1 MHKDFSITGHDLTIS
16 QIVDAIAANGA
27 RVHLDEGAEAACH
40 ASRQQV
46 ESWLGDEAPVV
57 YGVNTAL
64 GNLKDTALSPSEHIA
79 WNSTIPYP
87 HAVGLGKF
95 INPVITRTALLVR
108 ANVLSRSYSGVR
120 PALIQRLLD
129 IFNAG
134 IAPAIR
140 ELGSTGLS
148 DLGPMAHC
156 AMVASGMDGAR
167 VFYQGRVM
175 AARDALTLAG
185 LSPRFTLECKEV
197 LAIMNGSTMTQA
209 AAALC
214 INGAE
219 NILAYLAPIEDQIV
233 SGFADAEE
241 LRRFNASIAT
251 VFEKIKNTIGFE
263 NNITCDN
270 PLLFKNGETYDVAM
284 GCNCSNT
291 QVGYDLDLLTIIL
304 SDKAAF
310 LIELIRRHALR
321 NVEQNEALYLDAL
334 NVAQQIYDNALPAS
348 VDSIPTKGG
357 QEDHVEFS
365 YGAARKAIASVKHY
379 SRLSALFLIATADQK
394 DIDALDG
401 TIKALLAEDNDF
413 ERTADRLTTYLND
426 HLFIIAFALT

>member
-1 MHKDFSITGHDLTIS
+1 MHNDFSITGHDLS
-16 QIVDAIAANGA
+16 VQQIADAIAASSVQVG
-27 RVHLDEGAEAACH
+27 LDETAAAACH
-40 ASRQQV
+40 ASRRQV
-46 ESWLGDEAPVV
+46 EAWLGDEAPVV

-64 GNLKDTALSPSEHIA
+64 GNLKDTVLSPSEHIA

-87 HAVGLGKF
+87 HAVGMGHF
-95 INPVITRTALLVR
+95 INPVITRTALLIR
-108 ANVLSRSYSGVR
+108 ANVLSRGYSGVR
-120 PALIQRLLD
+120 PALIRRLLD

-134 IAPAIR
+134 ISPAIR

-167 VFYQGRVM
+167 VFYQGKLM
-175 AARDALTLAG
+175 AAREALTLAG
-185 LSPRFTLECKEV
+185 LEPRFTLECKEV

-214 INGAE
+214 INGTG
-219 NILAYLAPIEDQIV
+219 NLLSYLEPIETAQLAA
-233 SGFADAEE
+233 FPDAEE
-241 LRRFNASIAT
+241 LLRFNGSVAA
-251 VFEKIKNTIGFE
+251 VFAKIKRTIGFE

-270 PLLFKNGETYDVAM
+270 PLLFSNGNTYDVAM

-291 QVGYDLDLLTIIL
+291 QVGYDLDLLAILL

-310 LIELIRRHALR
+310 LMELIRRRAAG
-321 NVEQNEALYLDAL
+321 QEALYLAAL
-334 NVAQQIYDNALPAS
+334 DTAQQIHENAQPAS

-365 YGAARKAIASVKHY
+365 YGAARKAIASLNLY
-379 SRLSALFLIATADQK
+379 SRLSALFLLATGVKQAEEADLE
-394 DIDALDG
+394 DAVDS
-401 TIKALLAEDNDF
+401 
-413 ERTADRLTTYLND
+413 LNSD
-426 HLFIIAFALT
+426 LCECHSVVTFATPL